1 MSEQYF
7 KYIYKKIESTNLI
20 KGAKDFLSKNYLKYN
35 FFLCSV
41 TLQNDLGKL

>member
-20 KGAKDFLSKNYLKYN
+20 KGQRFLVKKLFKIQFFFMFCNSSK
-35 FFLCSV
+35 
-41 TLQNDLGKL
+41 